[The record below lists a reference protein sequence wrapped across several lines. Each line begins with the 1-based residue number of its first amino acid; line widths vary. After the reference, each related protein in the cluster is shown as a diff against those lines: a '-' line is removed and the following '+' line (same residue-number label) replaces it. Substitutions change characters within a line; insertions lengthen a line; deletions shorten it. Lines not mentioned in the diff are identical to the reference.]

1 MDSRAVLAQAQ
12 ERLQTQLDADRSI
25 ASAITLAA
33 TALARSRAQ
42 TLPVPVVPEQQQQQQ
57 QQQQEQD
64 QIASLKAELA
74 QCKSSGA
81 SLLPS
86 DPAAAPQQADEG
98 AQRRI
103 AELERQVQN
112 LAAAKR
118 KLEIKVASSTGE
130 VDRIQAEKVY
140 IGKELATANDLIKSV
155 RRDNMALAYQLR
167 GLGGSPAKK

>member
-57 QQQQEQD
+57 QQD

>member
-1 MDSRAVLAQAQ
+1 MEDSSVVLRQAQ
-12 ERLQTQLDADRSI
+12 ERLQSQLDADRSI

-33 TALARSRAQ
+33 TALTRSEAQ
-42 TLPVPVVPEQQQQQQ
+42 TLPVVPEQQQQQQ
-57 QQQQEQD
+57 QD

-81 SLLPS
+81 SSLPS
-86 DPAAAPQQADEG
+86 APAALPQQADDEG

-118 KLEIKVASSTGE
+118 KLEIKVASSTVE

>member
-1 MDSRAVLAQAQ
+1 MEDSSAVLRQAQ
-12 ERLQTQLDADRSI
+12 ERLQSQLDADRSI

-33 TALARSRAQ
+33 TALTRSEAQ
-42 TLPVPVVPEQQQQQQ
+42 TLPVVPEQQQQQQ
-57 QQQQEQD
+57 QQQQQD

-81 SLLPS
+81 SSLPS
-86 DPAAAPQQADEG
+86 APAALPQQADDEG

-118 KLEIKVASSTGE
+118 KLEIKVASSTVE

>member
-1 MDSRAVLAQAQ
+1 MEDSSAVLRQAQ
-12 ERLQTQLDADRSI
+12 ERLQSQLDADRSI

-33 TALARSRAQ
+33 TALTRSEAQ
-42 TLPVPVVPEQQQQQQ
+42 TLPVPEQQQQQQ
-57 QQQQEQD
+57 QQQD

-81 SLLPS
+81 SSLPS
-86 DPAAAPQQADEG
+86 APAAPPQQADDEG

-118 KLEIKVASSTGE
+118 KLEIKVASSTVE

>member
-1 MDSRAVLAQAQ
+1 MEDSSAVLRQAQ
-12 ERLQTQLDADRSI
+12 ERLQSQLDADRSI

-33 TALARSRAQ
+33 TALTRSEAQ
-42 TLPVPVVPEQQQQQQ
+42 TLPVVPEQQQQQQ
-57 QQQQEQD
+57 QQQQD

-74 QCKSSGA
+74 QCRSSGA
-81 SLLPS
+81 SSLPS
-86 DPAAAPQQADEG
+86 APAAPPQQADDEG

-118 KLEIKVASSTGE
+118 KLEIKVASSTVE

>member
-1 MDSRAVLAQAQ
+1 MVLRQAQ
-12 ERLQTQLDADRSI
+12 ERLQSQLDADRSI

-33 TALARSRAQ
+33 TALTRSEAQ
-42 TLPVPVVPEQQQQQQ
+42 TLPVPEQQQQQQ
-57 QQQQEQD
+57 QQQQQD

-81 SLLPS
+81 SSLPS
-86 DPAAAPQQADEG
+86 APAALPQQADDEG

-118 KLEIKVASSTGE
+118 KLEIKVASSTVE

>member
-1 MDSRAVLAQAQ
+1 MEDSSAVLRQAQ
-12 ERLQTQLDADRSI
+12 ERLQSQLDADRSI

-33 TALARSRAQ
+33 TALTRSEAQ
-42 TLPVPVVPEQQQQQQ
+42 TLPVPEQQQQQQ
-57 QQQQEQD
+57 QQD

-81 SLLPS
+81 SSLPS
-86 DPAAAPQQADEG
+86 APAALPQQADDEG

-118 KLEIKVASSTGE
+118 KLEIKVASSTVE